1 VLVRCGRFFL
11 VVILAATLGLHWT
24 LLQTI
29 AWTTMLADNLQSCS
43 LHDAVVKTFDGKHP
57 CCLCKAIAAGKKS
70 EKKNEFTTQIQ
81 KLEFPPA
88 GKNSVL
94 IAPSSFELLPQ
105 GNFFA
110 KSLPQKPPTPP
121 PRGLFA

>member
-1 VLVRCGRFFL
+1 VFIRLGK
-11 VVILAATLGLHWT
+11 VIVAVALAVTLGAHWT
-24 LLQTI
+24 LLQTV

-43 LHDAVVKTFDGKHP
+43 FHDAVVKTFDGNHP

-88 GKNSVL
+88 RENLVL
-94 IAPSSFELLPQ
+94 IAPSNFRLLPQ
-105 GNFFA
+105 GNSFA
-110 KSLPQKPPTPP
+110 KSRFQKPPTPP